1 MAASRRGCYVYNAN
15 TARTLYLAVSN
26 PEFVADIV
34 VSHIIQRAHPYRRAV
49 NGAPWLQARTSDVT
63 SALSRLVMMPR
74 RRHTLLSRIDD
85 VICCCWRGGCT
96 RQTVPVVSPSQCF
109 IIIDFTGILSAT
121 APPPHNCAWPAMSPI
136 FFFCFLRPLILTT
149 NYTRLKSLKIRFDA
163 DRQSNSPSNGRR
175 IVAVTTAL

>member
-96 RQTVPVVSPSQCF
+96 RQTVPVLSPSHV
-109 IIIDFTGILSAT
+109 LSLSTSLESSRRPRRRRTT
-121 APPPHNCAWPAMSPI
+121 APGPPCHR
-136 FFFCFLRPLILTT
+136 FFLLFTPV
-149 NYTRLKSLKIRFDA
+149 NFD
-163 DRQSNSPSNGRR
+163 D
-175 IVAVTTAL
+175 